1 MMRALYS
8 GVSGLKVHQTKMDVI
23 GNNISN
29 VNTIGFKSSNVTF
42 ADVLYQTSSNA
53 TGPNAETGRAG
64 QNAMQIGLGAGV
76 SSITTTV
83 DSVGGSQR
91 TDNPFDIMI
100 EGDGFFVVN
109 NGSGNLF
116 TRAGSFMV
124 DANGTLCNASGYA
137 VMGWQVDP
145 NNQEKTV
152 QDNVSALRI
161 MSPENQ
167 YSAPEATTAVHF
179 SGNIDSADTSF
190 DSDTGKLTN
199 FTFYDKLGRSYT
211 ANLKLEQVEDAD
223 GIKSENMYSVTVVDI
238 LDSNGDS
245 IFVNYDELSD
255 TYSVNEKVTS
265 FTFGG
270 VEYDVELT
278 EDGGY
283 NIVPGETGEAGVLLT
298 FNPSSGKFTSISVGG
313 DAAERVGETEGD
325 EDNYNSIQFNITM
338 EDPNFSDPTAEG
350 DVNTNPFEIVDV
362 DFSSLTM
369 YAQSGTTKIEPTK
382 GDLDGLG
389 AGRAAGNMK
398 GVTVDNLGMIYGVYD
413 NGTSRLLGQ
422 IVVATFSNPSGLE
435 AVGGSLFATTQ
446 NSGEFDGIGESIDA
460 SGGKFN
466 TGVVEMS
473 NVDLSVEFT
482 NMITTQRGFQAN
494 SRIIT
499 TSDSL
504 LEELINLK
512 R

>member
-53 TGPNAETGRAG
+53 TGPNAESGRAG

-109 NGSGNLF
+109 NGDGNLF

-145 NNQEKTV
+145 NNPDQTV

-161 MSPENQ
+161 MSPANQ
-167 YSAPEATTAVHF
+167 YSEPEATTAVHY
-179 SGNIDSADTSF
+179 SGNIDSADTAF
-190 DSDTGKLTN
+190 DSETGKLTN

-211 ANLKLEQVEDAD
+211 ANLKLEQLEGDD
-223 GIKSENMYSVTVVDI
+223 GAKLQNQYAVTITDV
-238 LDSNGDS
+238 LDSAGDS
-245 IFVNYDELSD
+245 IFVNYDELTD
-255 TYSVNEKVTS
+255 TYTVRENVTL
-265 FTFGG
+265 TFGG
-270 VEYDVELT
+270 VAYEAETTD
-278 EDGGY
+278 DGGY
-283 NIVPGETGEAGVLLT
+283 VINADETGDAGVVLA
-298 FNPSSGKFTSISVGG
+298 FNPSSGKFTSITVGG
-313 DAAERVGETEGD
+313 DAAETTTGEE
-325 EDNYNSIQFNITM
+325 ENYNSLEFNLSI
-338 EDPNFSDPTAEG
+338 EDEEFEDPTAEG
-350 DVNTNPFEIVDV
+350 DVNTNPFEIIDV
-362 DFSSLTM
+362 DFSNLTM

-382 GDLDGLG
+382 GDLDGYG
-389 AGRAAGNMK
+389 TGRSAGNMK

-422 IVVATFSNPSGLE
+422 IVVATFANPSGLE

-446 NSGEFDGIGESIDA
+446 NSGEFDGIGESIDS

>member
-1 MMRALYS
+1 
-8 GVSGLKVHQTKMDVI
+8 
-23 GNNISN
+23 
-29 VNTIGFKSSNVTF
+29 
-42 ADVLYQTSSNA
+42 
-53 TGPNAETGRAG
+53 
-64 QNAMQIGLGAGV
+64 MQIGLGAGV

-109 NGSGNLF
+109 NGDGNLF

-145 NNQEKTV
+145 NNPDQTV

-167 YSAPEATTAVHF
+167 YSQPEATTAVHF
-179 SGNIDSADTSF
+179 SGNIDSADTAF
-190 DSDTGKLTN
+190 DSETGKLTN

-211 ANLKLEQVEDAD
+211 ANLKLEQIEGDD
-223 GIKSENMYSVTVVDI
+223 GAKLDNQYSVTIMDV
-238 LDSNGDS
+238 LDSKGDS

-255 TYSVNEKVTS
+255 TYTVRENVTL
-265 FTFGG
+265 TFGG
-270 VEYDVELT
+270 VTYEAETTD
-278 EDGGY
+278 DGGY
-283 NIVPGETGEAGVLLT
+283 TITPDEEGDAGVVLA
-298 FNPSSGKFTSISVGG
+298 FNPSNGKFTSVTVGG
-313 DAAERVGETEGD
+313 DAAETTTGEE
-325 EDNYNSIQFNITM
+325 ENYNSLEFNLTI
-338 EDPNFSDPTAEG
+338 EDEEFEDPTAEG
-350 DVNTNPFEIVDV
+350 DVNTNPFEVIDV

-382 GDLDGLG
+382 GDLDGYG
-389 AGRAAGNMK
+389 TGRSAGNMK

-422 IVVATFSNPSGLE
+422 IVVATFANPSGLE

-446 NSGEFDGIGESIDA
+446 NSGEFDGIGESIDS

-499 TSDSL
+499 TSDTL

>member
-76 SSITTTV
+76 SSISTTV
-83 DSVGGSQR
+83 DAVGGSQR

-109 NGSGNLF
+109 NGDGNLF

-145 NNQEKTV
+145 NNPDQTV

-167 YSAPEATTAVHF
+167 YSEPEATTAVHF
-179 SGNIDSADTSF
+179 SGNIDSADTAF
-190 DSDTGKLTN
+190 DSETGKLTN

-211 ANLKLEQVEDAD
+211 ANLKLEQIEGDD
-223 GIKSENMYSVTVVDI
+223 GAKLQNQYAVTITDV
-238 LDSNGDS
+238 LDSSGDS
-245 IFVNYDELSD
+245 IFVNYDELTD
-255 TYSVNEKVTS
+255 TYTVRENVTL
-265 FTFGG
+265 TFGG
-270 VEYDVELT
+270 VTYEAETTD
-278 EDGGY
+278 DGGY
-283 NIVPGETGEAGVLLT
+283 VINADETGDAGVVLA
-298 FNPSSGKFTSISVGG
+298 FNPSSGKFTSVTVGG
-313 DAAERVGETEGD
+313 DAPETTTGEE
-325 EDNYNSIQFNITM
+325 ENYNSLEFNLTI
-338 EDPNFSDPTAEG
+338 EDEEFEDPTAEG
-350 DVNTNPFEIVDV
+350 DVNTNPFEVIDV
-362 DFSSLTM
+362 DFSTLTM

-382 GDLDGLG
+382 GDLDGYG
-389 AGRAAGNMK
+389 TGRSAGNMK

-422 IVVATFSNPSGLE
+422 IVVATFANPSGLE

-446 NSGEFDGIGESIDA
+446 NSGEFDGIGESIDS

-499 TSDSL
+499 TSDTL

>member
-42 ADVLYQTSSNA
+42 ADVLYQTSSSA
-53 TGPNAETGRAG
+53 TGPSAETGRAG
-64 QNAMQIGLGAGV
+64 QNPMQIGLGATV
-76 SSITTTV
+76 SSISTTV

-109 NGSGNLF
+109 NGSGNYF
-116 TRAGSFMV
+116 TRAGSFAV
-124 DANGTLCNASGYA
+124 DASGTLCNASGYA

-145 NNQEKTV
+145 NNPDQV
-152 QDNVSALRI
+152 VADNVSPLRI
-161 MSPENQ
+161 MSAENQ
-167 YSAPEATTAVHF
+167 YSEPEATTAVHF
-179 SGNIDSADTSF
+179 SGNIDSADTAF
-190 DSDTGKLTN
+190 DSETGKITN

-211 ANLKLEQVEDAD
+211 ANLKLEQIQGGSD
-223 GIKSENMYSVTVVDI
+223 NQYTVTVTDI

-245 IFVNYDELSD
+245 IFVTYDEKTDKYSAA
-255 TYSVNEKVTS
+255 TTGVKFSFGGIEYSVTIDADGKS
-265 FTFGG
+265 
-270 VEYDVELT
+270 YELK
-278 EDGGY
+278 
-283 NIVPGETGEAGVLLT
+283 PASTGASGTVLT
-298 FNPSSGKFTSISVGG
+298 FNPSSGKFTSVTVGTT
-313 DAAERVGETEGD
+313 VV
-325 EDNYNSIQFNITM
+325 DNDYNSLKFDLSMTTTGYT
-338 EDPNFSDPTAEG
+338 DPAVGTGTAE
-350 DVNTNPFEIVDV
+350 TNPFEDIDV
-362 DFSSLTM
+362 DFSLLTM

-382 GDLDGLG
+382 GDIDGFG
-389 AGRAAGNMK
+389 TGRAAGNMK
-398 GVTVDNLGMIYGVYD
+398 GVTVDNLGKIYGVYD
-413 NGTSRLLGQ
+413 NGTSKLLGQ
-422 IVVATFSNPSGLE
+422 VVVATFANPSGLE

-446 NSGEFDGIGESIDA
+446 NSGEFDGIGETIDS
-460 SGGKFN
+460 SGGTFN
-466 TGVVEMS
+466 TGVIEMS

-499 TSDSL
+499 TSDTL

>member
-53 TGPNAETGRAG
+53 TGPNAESGRAG

-76 SSITTTV
+76 SSIATTV

-109 NGSGNLF
+109 NGDGNLF

-145 NNQEKTV
+145 NNPDQTV

-161 MSPENQ
+161 MSPANQ
-167 YSAPEATTAVHF
+167 YSEPEATTAVHF
-179 SGNIDSADTSF
+179 SGNIDSADTAF
-190 DSDTGKLTN
+190 DSETGKLTN

-211 ANLKLEQVEDAD
+211 ANLKLEQIEGDD
-223 GIKSENMYSVTVVDI
+223 GAKLQNQYAVTITDV

-245 IFVNYDELSD
+245 IFVNYDELTD
-255 TYSVNEKVTS
+255 TYTVRENVTL
-265 FTFGG
+265 TFGG
-270 VEYDVELT
+270 VTYEAETTD
-278 EDGGY
+278 DGGY
-283 NIVPGETGEAGVLLT
+283 VINADETGDAGVVLA
-298 FNPSSGKFTSISVGG
+298 FNPSSGKFTSVTVGG
-313 DAAERVGETEGD
+313 DAPETTTGEEENFNSLEFNLSIED
-325 EDNYNSIQFNITM
+325 EEF
-338 EDPNFSDPTAEG
+338 EDPTAEG
-350 DVNTNPFEIVDV
+350 DVTTNPFEIIDV
-362 DFSSLTM
+362 DFSTLTM

-382 GDLDGLG
+382 GDLDGYG
-389 AGRAAGNMK
+389 TGRSAGNMK

-422 IVVATFSNPSGLE
+422 IVVATFANPSGLE

-446 NSGEFDGIGESIDA
+446 NSGEFDGIGESIDS

-499 TSDSL
+499 TSDTL

>member
-8 GVSGLKVHQTKMDVI
+8 GVAGLKVHQTKMDVI

-100 EGDGFFVVN
+100 EGNGFFVVN

-124 DANGTLCNASGYA
+124 DSAGTLCTPAGYA

-145 NNQEKTV
+145 NNPDQTV

-167 YSAPEATTAVHF
+167 YSLPEATTAVHF
-179 SGNIDSADTSF
+179 SGNIDSADTAF
-190 DSDTGKLTN
+190 DSETGKLTN

-211 ANLKLEQVEDAD
+211 ANLKLDQLEGDD
-223 GIKSENMYSVTVVDI
+223 GAKLENQYAITVTDI

-245 IFVNYDELSD
+245 IFVTYDEIADSY
-255 TYSVNEKVTS
+255 TVKENVTFS
-265 FTFGG
+265 FGG
-270 VEYDVELT
+270 VTYEAEATD
-278 EDGGY
+278 DGGY
-283 NIVPGETGEAGVLLT
+283 TITPDEEGDAGVVLT
-298 FNPSSGKFTSISVGG
+298 FNPSSGKFTSITVGG
-313 DAAERVGETEGD
+313 DAPE
-325 EDNYNSIQFNITM
+325 
-338 EDPNFSDPTAEG
+338 TAEG
-350 DVNTNPFEIVDV
+350 DAENYNSLEFNLSIVNDEFEDPTTDNDVETNPFEIIDV
-362 DFSSLTM
+362 DFSLLTM

-382 GDLDGLG
+382 GDIDGYG
-389 AGRAAGNMK
+389 TGRAAGNMK

-422 IVVATFSNPSGLE
+422 VVVATFANPSGLE

-499 TSDSL
+499 TSDTL

>member
-53 TGPNAETGRAG
+53 TGPNAESGRAG

-76 SSITTTV
+76 SSIATTV

-109 NGSGNLF
+109 NGDGNLF

-145 NNQEKTV
+145 NNPDQTV

-161 MSPENQ
+161 MSPANQ
-167 YSAPEATTAVHF
+167 YSEPEATTAVHF
-179 SGNIDSADTSF
+179 SGNIDSADTAF
-190 DSDTGKLTN
+190 DSETGKLTN

-211 ANLKLEQVEDAD
+211 ANLKLEQIEGDD
-223 GIKSENMYSVTVVDI
+223 GAKLQNQYAVTITDV

-245 IFVNYDELSD
+245 IFVNYDELTD
-255 TYSVNEKVTS
+255 TYTVRENVTL
-265 FTFGG
+265 TFGG
-270 VEYDVELT
+270 VTYEAETTD
-278 EDGGY
+278 DGGY
-283 NIVPGETGEAGVLLT
+283 VINADETGDAGVVLA
-298 FNPSSGKFTSISVGG
+298 FNPSSGKFTSVTVGG
-313 DAAERVGETEGD
+313 DAPETTTGEEENFNSLEFNLSIED
-325 EDNYNSIQFNITM
+325 EEF
-338 EDPNFSDPTAEG
+338 EDPTAEG
-350 DVNTNPFEIVDV
+350 DVTTNPFEIIDV
-362 DFSSLTM
+362 DFSTLTM

-382 GDLDGLG
+382 GDLDGYG
-389 AGRAAGNMK
+389 TGRSAGNMK

-422 IVVATFSNPSGLE
+422 IVVATFANPSGLE

-446 NSGEFDGIGESIDA
+446 NSGEFDGIGESIDS

-499 TSDSL
+499 TSDTL

-512 R
+512 G

>member
-8 GVSGLKVHQTKMDVI
+8 GVAGLKVHQTKMDVI

-29 VNTIGFKSSNVTF
+29 VNTIGFKSSTVTF

-53 TGPNAETGRAG
+53 TGANIATGRTG

-76 SSITTTV
+76 SAINVTI
-83 DSVGGSQR
+83 DSVGGAQR

-100 EGDGFFVVN
+100 EGSGFFIVN

-124 DANGTLCNASGYA
+124 DELGTLCNANGYA

-145 NNQEKTV
+145 TNPEKTV
-152 QDNVSALRI
+152 SGTVSPLRI
-161 MSPENQ
+161 MSAENQ
-167 YSAPEATTAVHF
+167 YSSPEPTTATYF

-190 DSDTGKLTN
+190 DSESGKVTN
-199 FTFYDKLGRSYT
+199 FAFYDKLGRSYT
-211 ANLKLEQVEDAD
+211 ANLKLEQLDGEDGAK
-223 GIKSENMYSVTVVDI
+223 IENQYAITVTDI

-255 TYSVNEKVTS
+255 TYTVREDVTFS
-265 FTFGG
+265 FGG
-270 VEYDVELT
+270 VEYEAEIL
-278 EDGGY
+278 EDGSY
-283 NIVPGETGEAGVLLT
+283 VINPEETGESGLVMT
-298 FNPSSGKFTSISVGG
+298 FNPSSGKFTSVTVGG
-313 DAAERVGETEGD
+313 DAPESERGSE
-325 EDNYNSIQFNITM
+325 EDNFNSVEFNLVM
-338 EDPNFSDPTAEG
+338 ESEDFEDPTAEG
-350 DVNTNPFEIVDV
+350 DVDTNPFEIIDV
-362 DFSSLTM
+362 DFSMLTM
-369 YAQSGTTKIEPTK
+369 YAQSGNTKIEPTK
-382 GDLDGLG
+382 GNFEGLG
-389 AGRAAGNMK
+389 TGRAVGNMK
-398 GVTVDNLGMIYGVYD
+398 GATVDNLGMIYGVYD

-422 IVVATFSNPSGLE
+422 IAIATFANPSGLE
-435 AVGGSLFATTQ
+435 AIGGSLFATTQ
-446 NSGEFDGIGESIDA
+446 NSGEFDGIGVSIDSA
-460 SGGKFN
+460 GSKFN
-466 TGVVEMS
+466 TGVIEMS

-499 TSDSL
+499 TSDTL

>member
-29 VNTIGFKSSNVTF
+29 VNTIGFKGSTVTF

-53 TGPNAETGRAG
+53 TGANIATGRAG

-76 SSITTTV
+76 NAISVTI
-83 DSVGGSQR
+83 DNVGGAQR

-100 EGDGFFVVN
+100 EGSGFFIVN
-109 NGSGNLF
+109 NGDGNMF

-124 DANGTLCNASGYA
+124 DELGTLCNASGYA

-145 NNQEKTV
+145 NNPEITV
-152 QDNVSALRI
+152 SGTVSPLRI
-161 MSPENQ
+161 MSAENQ
-167 YSAPEATTAVHF
+167 YSAPEATTATYF
-179 SGNIDSADTSF
+179 KGNIDSADTAF
-190 DSDTGKLTN
+190 DSETGKVTN
-199 FTFYDKLGRSYT
+199 FAFYDKLGRSYT
-211 ANLKLEQVEDAD
+211 ANLKLEQLD
-223 GIKSENMYSVTVVDI
+223 GDDGGKIENQYSVTVTDI
-238 LDSNGDS
+238 LDVNGDS
-245 IFVNYDELSD
+245 IFVNYDELTD
-255 TYSVNEKVTS
+255 TYTVKENVTFS
-265 FTFGG
+265 FGG
-270 VEYDVELT
+270 VTYEAEVL
-278 EDGGY
+278 EDGSY
-283 NIVPGETGEAGVLLT
+283 QLVPDESGDAGLVMT
-298 FNPSSGKFTSISVGG
+298 FNPSSGKFTSMTVGG
-313 DAAERVGETEGD
+313 DAPERTDADEDNFNSVEFNLVIEDENFEDPTTEGD
-325 EDNYNSIQFNITM
+325 I
-338 EDPNFSDPTAEG
+338 
-350 DVNTNPFEIVDV
+350 NTNPFEIIDV
-362 DFSSLTM
+362 DFSLLTM

-382 GDLDGLG
+382 GDFEGLG
-389 AGRAAGNMK
+389 AGRAVGNMK
-398 GVTVDNLGMIYGVYD
+398 GVTVDNLGMLYGVYD

-422 IVVATFSNPSGLE
+422 IVVATFANPSGLE
-435 AVGGSLFATTQ
+435 AVGGSLFTTTQ
-446 NSGEFDGIGESIDA
+446 NSGEFDGIGVSIDSA
-460 SGGKFN
+460 GSKFN

-499 TSDSL
+499 TSDTM

>member
-1 MMRALYS
+1 MMRSLYS
-8 GVSGLKVHQTKMDVI
+8 GVAGLKVHQTKMDVI

-29 VNTIGFKSSNVTF
+29 VNTVGFKSSTVTF

-53 TGPNAETGRAG
+53 TGPNAESGRAG

-83 DSVGGSQR
+83 DSVGGAQR

-109 NGSGNLF
+109 NGDGNLF

-124 DANGTLCNASGYA
+124 DANGTLCNAAGYA

-145 NNQEKTV
+145 NDPTKTK
-152 QDNVSALRI
+152 QDNVSPLRI
-161 MSPENQ
+161 MSPESQ
-167 YSAPEATTAVHF
+167 YSEPEATTAVHF
-179 SGNIDSADTSF
+179 SGNIDSADTAF
-190 DSDTGKLTN
+190 DSETGKVTN
-199 FTFYDKLGRSYT
+199 FTFYDNLGRSYT
-211 ANLKLEQVEDAD
+211 ANLKLQQVEDTD
-223 GIKSENMYSVTVVDI
+223 GRKIENQYAVAIEDI
-238 LDSNGDS
+238 LNSEGES
-245 IFVNYDELSD
+245 ILTRQNDDGEWEASGV
-255 TYSVNEKVTS
+255 S
-265 FTFGG
+265 FSFGG
-270 VEYDVELT
+270 IEFSVDEVDE
-278 EDGGY
+278 
-283 NIVPGETGEAGVLLT
+283 ETGKPIFEDDEFVLLEFSAST
-298 FNPSSGKFTSISVGG
+298 GKFVGVG
-313 DAAERVGETEGD
+313 NEDQSDEFIDKEAEGYPFNAVDFTIDSGDDAA
-325 EDNYNSIQFNITM
+325 
-338 EDPNFSDPTAEG
+338 
-350 DVNTNPFEIVDV
+350 NPFKTVSV
-362 DFSSLTM
+362 DFSTLTM

-382 GDLDGLG
+382 GDLEGYG
-389 AGRAAGNMK
+389 TGRAVGNMK

-422 IVVATFSNPSGLE
+422 IVVATFANPSGLE

-446 NSGEFDGIGESIDA
+446 NSGEFDGIGETIDS

-499 TSDSL
+499 TSDTL